1 MLSRRGFGSVS
12 RGGGTWVGIDVGARR
27 SAALGKCHGNVGILM
42 FNGHVIIDQMI
53 IAYGHVIIYLR
64 PDILAQAFQVPHAFE
79 LVKTRPPP

>member
-27 SAALGKCHGNVGILM
+27 SAALRKCH
-42 FNGHVIIDQMI
+42 GHVIIDQMI

-64 PDILAQAFQVPHAFE
+64 PDILAQAFQVPHAIE
-79 LVKTRPPP
+79 LVKKTRARVFHGLWQ